1 MMKHTINYSRTDNVI
16 SYLTIVCLLLACILL
31 PQEMQARAKKTEYTG
46 YLFVYFEGKGEGRLQ
61 EHLRFA
67 ISTDA
72 VNWKSLN
79 RNMPIIASDTI
90 SKSGGIR
97 DPHILRGEDG
107 KTFYIVATDMNTVK
121 YGWGTNPGIV
131 LMKSTDLIHW
141 QHSYIELA
149 KAFPEHFED
158 SYWVWA
164 PQTIYDPQNK
174 KYMIY
179 FTLRRNNSRELVTY
193 YAYANKDFTAF
204 ESEPKVLFAAKNG
217 SIDNDLIYKDE
228 VWHLFY
234 KGNTKNENGKET
246 KNGIQQATSKSLHG
260 PWKEDFIY
268 IDAYAGKIPVEGSGI
283 FKLNNSDTY
292 VLMYDLYTSGSY
304 EYQTTKD
311 LFHFDTEPKAFIK
324 DFSPR
329 HGTVISITEKEF
341 DILKRKWGENAPYRF
356 VSKGNPII
364 THKYTAD
371 PAAMVKGD
379 TLWLYTGHDFAGK
392 QQKYDLK
399 DWCVFSTTDME
410 NWTEYPTP
418 LSIADFVWDKTGA
431 AYAAHVVE
439 RNGKYYFYVSTNG
452 SGIGVAVA
460 NSPQGPFKDA
470 LGKPLLTN
478 EDCKGSTHYW
488 ACIDPAIF
496 IDDNGQAYIFWG
508 NRVCYYAKLKENMT
522 EIDGDINRVC
532 INGNLRYTEA
542 PWVHKR
548 NGKYYLTYACGWPEK
563 IAYAMSDNIEGPY
576 ECKGILS
583 EIAGNCNTTH
593 PSIVE
598 FRGKWFFFTHNG
610 SLPEGTSYSRSV
622 CGKVLEYNT
631 DGTIIKADITTIF

>member
-1 MMKHTINYSRTDNVI
+1 M
-16 SYLTIVCLLLACILL
+16 
-31 PQEMQARAKKTEYTG
+31 
-46 YLFVYFEGKGEGRLQ
+46 
-61 EHLRFA
+61 
-67 ISTDA
+67 
-72 VNWKSLN
+72 
-79 RNMPIIASDTI
+79 
-90 SKSGGIR
+90 
-97 DPHILRGEDG
+97 
-107 KTFYIVATDMNTVK
+107 
-121 YGWGTNPGIV
+121 
-131 LMKSTDLIHW
+131 
-141 QHSYIELA
+141 
-149 KAFPEHFED
+149 
-158 SYWVWA
+158 
-164 PQTIYDPQNK
+164 
-174 KYMIY
+174 
-179 FTLRRNNSRELVTY
+179 
-193 YAYANKDFTAF
+193 
-204 ESEPKVLFAAKNG
+204 
-217 SIDNDLIYKDE
+217 
-228 VWHLFY
+228 
-234 KGNTKNENGKET
+234 
-246 KNGIQQATSKSLHG
+246 
-260 PWKEDFIY
+260 
-268 IDAYAGKIPVEGSGI
+268 
-283 FKLNNSDTY
+283 
-292 VLMYDLYTSGSY
+292 
-304 EYQTTKD
+304 
-311 LFHFDTEPKAFIK
+311 
-324 DFSPR
+324 
-329 HGTVISITEKEF
+329 
-341 DILKRKWGENAPYRF
+341 
-356 VSKGNPII
+356 
-364 THKYTAD
+364 
-371 PAAMVKGD
+371 
-379 TLWLYTGHDFAGK
+379 
-392 QQKYDLK
+392 K

-522 EIDGDINRVC
+522 EIDGDINRVY

-631 DGTIIKADITTIF
+631 DGTIMKADITTIF